1 MILKNSIRCK
11 KCGDIIESISVH
23 DLVYCRC
30 KAVFVDG
37 GHLYQRVGYESKDL
51 VEDLSICVE
60 DKSDVTM
67 KESANTLVFTYK
79 DKQYIFNKNMQ
90 YEDCLYLKQEYKR
103 LLDN

>member
-30 KAVFVDG
+30 KAVFIDG

-67 KESANTLVFTYK
+67 KETTESLIFTHK
-79 DKQYIFNKNMQ
+79 DIDYIFDKSRN
-90 YEDCLYLKQEYKR
+90 YIDCSYLKQAYNELK
-103 LLDN
+103 

>member
-30 KAVFVDG
+30 KAVFIDG

-60 DKSDVTM
+60 NILEITM
-67 KESANTLVFTYK
+67 KETTESLIFTHE
-79 DKQYIFNKNMQ
+79 DIDYIFDKSRN
-90 YEDCLYLKQEYKR
+90 YIDCYYLKQVYNELK
-103 LLDN
+103 